1 MFFME
6 LLLLNLMEK
15 FESEINADRES
26 SASYTRFESSPS
38 VG

>member
-15 FESEINADRES
+15 FESEINVDRES
-26 SASYTRFESSPS
+26 SAAYTRFESSPS